1 MRISPPGPENRIY
14 RPSELNQ
21 EVKLHLEAGFPR
33 LWIEAELSNL
43 VRPVSGHLYF
53 TLKDPRAQLRCA
65 LFRSST
71 GNVGFKPE
79 NGMKVLVRGR
89 LSLYEARGDYQL
101 IADAML
107 EAGAGSLQQAFEAI
121 RNKLEQE
128 GLFDESGKKPL
139 PAWPKTIAVVTSPT
153 GAAIRDILKVL
164 SQRWPAAEVRIYPTL
179 VQGESAAARIASA
192 LQAADRHGLSDVI
205 LLARGGGSLE
215 DLWAFNDE
223 ALARAIA
230 DCSTPVVTGIGHETD
245 TTIADF
251 VSDLRAPTPSA
262 AAAAATPDGPALRT
276 RLVSLDRRRQ
286 RGIDNHLNRQS
297 QTIDYLSRR
306 LDQHQPGRRLK
317 EIGQRL
323 GSIDTRLLRAQRAR
337 IERYQ
342 RALEAAGQRLNSRH
356 PARQIERAQTAASQ
370 LHQRL
375 VRSQRL
381 VIDRSGTRL
390 EHLLRQLNA
399 ISPLQVLERGYAVIR
414 NDDGQALT
422 KKESFS
428 SGIKINILMDGFEVD
443 AEVLTEPG
451 PARLP

>member
-43 VRPVSGHLYF
+43 ARPASGHLYF

-65 LFRSST
+65 LFRGSA
-71 GNVGFKPE
+71 GNVGFRPE

-89 LSLYEARGDYQL
+89 LSLYEARGDYQM

-121 RNKLEQE
+121 RKKLEAE
-128 GLFDESGKKPL
+128 GLFDESRKRPL
-139 PAWPKTIAVVTSPT
+139 PAWPGSIAVVTSPS

-179 VQGESAAARIASA
+179 VQGESAAAQIVSA
-192 LQAADRHGLSDVI
+192 LQAADRHDFGDVI

-230 DCSTPVVTGIGHETD
+230 DCSRPVVTGIGHETD

-262 AAAAATPDGPALRT
+262 AAAAVTPDGPALRI
-276 RLVSLDRRRQ
+276 RLSSLDRRRQ
-286 RGIDNHLNRQS
+286 RGIDNNLNRQA

-306 LDQHQPGRRLK
+306 LEQHQPGR
-317 EIGQRL
+317 
-323 GSIDTRLLRAQRAR
+323 
-337 IERYQ
+337 
-342 RALEAAGQRLNSRH
+342 
-356 PARQIERAQTAASQ
+356 
-370 LHQRL
+370 
-375 VRSQRL
+375 
-381 VIDRSGTRL
+381 
-390 EHLLRQLNA
+390 
-399 ISPLQVLERGYAVIR
+399 
-414 NDDGQALT
+414 
-422 KKESFS
+422 
-428 SGIKINILMDGFEVD
+428 
-443 AEVLTEPG
+443 
-451 PARLP
+451 

>member
-43 VRPVSGHLYF
+43 ARPASGHLYF

-65 LFRSST
+65 LFRGSA
-71 GNVGFKPE
+71 GNVGFRPE

-121 RNKLEQE
+121 RKKLEAE
-128 GLFDESGKKPL
+128 GLFEESRKRPL
-139 PAWPKTIAVVTSPT
+139 PAWPGSIAVVTSPS

-179 VQGESAAARIASA
+179 VQGESAAARIVSA
-192 LQAADRHGLSDVI
+192 LQAADRHGSSDVI

-230 DCSTPVVTGIGHETD
+230 DCSRPVVTGIGHETD

-262 AAAAATPDGPALRT
+262 AAAAVTPDGPALQI
-276 RLVSLDRRRQ
+276 RLSSLDRRRQ
-286 RGIDNHLNRQS
+286 RGIDNHLNRQA

-306 LDQHQPGRRLK
+306 LEQHQPGRRLA

-323 GSIDTRLLRAQRAR
+323 GALDTRLLRAQQAR
-337 IERYQ
+337 IERQQ
-342 RALEAAGQRLNSRH
+342 RALLAAQQRLRSRD
-356 PARQIERAQTAASQ
+356 PARQIERVQTTVSQ

-375 VRSQRL
+375 LRSQRL
-381 VIDRSGTRL
+381 LIERSGTRL
-390 EHLLRQLNA
+390 QHLLRQLNA

-414 NDDGQALT
+414 NGDGQALT
-422 KKESFS
+422 KKEDFV
-428 SGIKINILMDGFEVD
+428 SGSKINILMDEFEVD
-443 AEVLTEPG
+443 AEVLTEPE